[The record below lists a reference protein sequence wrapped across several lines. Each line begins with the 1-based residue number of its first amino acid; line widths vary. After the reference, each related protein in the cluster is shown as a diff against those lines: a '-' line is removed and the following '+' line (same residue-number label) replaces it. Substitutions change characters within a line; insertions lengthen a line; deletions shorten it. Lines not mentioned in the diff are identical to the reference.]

1 MCNIRRVRLSK
12 KAAYVDIEDEL
23 LYVVKKLPIDKF
35 HYAEK
40 FGNPDFIN
48 MVSSITSDRDFD
60 DAWNAQEVDSK
71 LIS

>member
-12 KAAYVDIEDEL
+12 KVAYVDIEDEL

-40 FGNPDFIN
+40 FGNPDFVN
-48 MVSSITSDRDFD
+48 MVSSSGRIP
-60 DAWNAQEVDSK
+60 
-71 LIS
+71 